1 MKSMSYQSS
10 VPQKILEYITNKQ
23 IVSINDLAEALELT
37 PRSASSYL
45 SRLAQM
51 GAIKSI
57 GRGLYQVGKGESVV
71 MKLSPELARIA
82 NELQEAFPMAKF
94 AIWSL
99 QMLSD
104 YSHYMIG
111 KDLIFVETTK
121 MLSASMRD
129 MLASKGYR
137 AVLKPGKR
145 DFQEYTYYPERPIF
159 ILERKELYGLAMFE
173 GNLIPTPDR
182 IWADVFYFVTRKNLI
197 FDSFELGLIFSAM
210 VDREGI
216 NFSRLLRYSER
227 RGIFR
232 EILIFLYEL
241 MKSNSRVGKRIT
253 EHVLLG
259 RRETLNTITAMV
271 EGARRND

>member
-1 MKSMSYQSS
+1 MGYESS
-10 VPQKILEYITNKQ
+10 VPQKILECISDKQ
-23 IVSINDLAEALELT
+23 VVSIREISQIFGLKPITAK
-37 PRSASSYL
+37 SYL
-45 SRLAQM
+45 SRLAQT
-51 GAIKSI
+51 GAVKNV
-57 GRGLYQVGKGESVV
+57 GRGLYQIGKGETVV
-71 MKLSPELARIA
+71 MRPSSEIIRIA
-82 NELQEAFPMAKF
+82 QELREAFPMAKF

-137 AVLKPGKR
+137 TILKPGKR
-145 DFQEYTYYPERPIF
+145 DFQEYTYYPDRPVF
-159 ILERKELYGLAMFE
+159 ILERKEQYGLVEFE
-173 GNLIPTPDR
+173 GNLIPTPER
-182 IWADVFYFVTRKNLI
+182 LWADVFYFVTRKNLV
-197 FDSFELGLIFSAM
+197 FDPFELGLIFSAM

-216 NFSRLLRYSER
+216 NFSMLLRYSER

-253 EHVLLG
+253 EYVLLG
-259 RRETLNTITAMV
+259 RRETLNTITAMI